1 MASTFFRRLLCAQC
15 ISKSE
20 NKMARKQ
27 SFLENV
33 RYLECLTYDEFALFS
48 YTIDV
53 LSPDLNNDE
62 DLYLLELPK
71 IQRIHQLLFAP
82 NVEHAGQIRTKNVK
96 PSGMLPVYAN
106 YMDISAQL
114 ASLIKKTNSML
125 VRTLDDDG
133 DDESM
138 ESTYHEIVKHFYVRF
153 LKIHPFEDGNGRM
166 ARILLALLLRV
177 TRPYCTLLTSRAD
190 FLDALFRAHN
200 DNYEKIDKIFHNSI
214 AITKHLK

>member
-1 MASTFFRRLLCAQC
+1 
-15 ISKSE
+15 
-20 NKMARKQ
+20 MARKQ

-114 ASLIKKTNSML
+114 ASLIKKQIRCWCVRWTMTGMTNRWSPRITKL
-125 VRTLDDDG
+125 
-133 DDESM
+133 SSI
-138 ESTYHEIVKHFYVRF
+138 STYVF
-153 LKIHPFEDGNGRM
+153 
-166 ARILLALLLRV
+166 
-177 TRPYCTLLTSRAD
+177 
-190 FLDALFRAHN
+190 
-200 DNYEKIDKIFHNSI
+200 
-214 AITKHLK
+214 